1 MALNILS
8 TKTESNGMIQAAQ
21 TQMSITK
28 SNGLFLCYIF

>member
-8 TKTESNGMIQAAQ
+8 TKTESNGTIQVAQ

-28 SNGLFLCYIF
+28 SNVLFFMLYI